1 MYDTVIK
8 LTLSLTFHKLLK
20 GFKPRTVGINIY
32 LVKRDLAT
40 HIYMWLVVSLID
52 FEWNS
57 TTLKKST
64 ESAAAGCFGSEIIE
78 TYYYILAVSNIVITS
93 IEFKHYHHLI
103 WDLWIWKNQISIT
116 LSQATYIPFLMA
128 KTGRWSDI

>member
-52 FEWNS
+52 FE
-57 TTLKKST
+57 
-64 ESAAAGCFGSEIIE
+64 
-78 TYYYILAVSNIVITS
+78 
-93 IEFKHYHHLI
+93 
-103 WDLWIWKNQISIT
+103 
-116 LSQATYIPFLMA
+116 
-128 KTGRWSDI
+128 